1 MKRTA
6 AAILA
11 LVITVC
17 GMSACGNAADP
28 DVQSGKVNIDI
39 SQGDTV
45 TSTTVSQE
53 QTDASDET
61 TADAVQT
68 TANETTEPE
77 ETASETTAPE
87 PDITET
93 VTTSDVVTTTTVK
106 QTTTTTTTTKKPAE
120 TKAPA
125 GFSDADAAIVY
136 GGATIAVNSDFAS
149 AKSKLGNPDSKQENP
164 NCITGSS
171 GFTYI
176 YGSMTVNVY
185 MKGNAEY
192 VEGIMVDGGN
202 KNIKTPKGITIG
214 SSVSDLTAAYGKA
227 ATSEDFLTEYR
238 GNSATVLFYTENGK
252 VTGIFMT
259 VNY

>member
-1 MKRTA
+1 MKRIA
-6 AAILA
+6 AVLLS
-11 LVITVC
+11 LV
-17 GMSACGNAADP
+17 MAACGLSGCGNSDEP
-28 DVQSGKVNIDI
+28 DVQSGKVNFDI
-39 SQGDTV
+39 SQSDAAAG
-45 TSTTVSQE
+45 TTASQE
-53 QTDASDET
+53 NDKAPDET
-61 TADAVQT
+61 TSDAVQT
-68 TANETTEPE
+68 TETE
-77 ETASETTAPE
+77 ETVTDTTVSE

-93 VTTSDVVTTTTVK
+93 VTTSEVVTTTAAK
-106 QTTTTTTTTKKPAE
+106 QTTTTTTTTTKKPTE

-136 GGATIAVNSDFAS
+136 GGATIAIDADFAS
-149 AKSKLGNPDSKQENP
+149 AKSQLGNPDIKQENP
-164 NCITGSS
+164 NCITGTS
-171 GFTYI
+171 GYTYI
-176 YGSMTVNVY
+176 YGAMTVNVY

-192 VEGIMVDGGN
+192 VEGIMVDGGD